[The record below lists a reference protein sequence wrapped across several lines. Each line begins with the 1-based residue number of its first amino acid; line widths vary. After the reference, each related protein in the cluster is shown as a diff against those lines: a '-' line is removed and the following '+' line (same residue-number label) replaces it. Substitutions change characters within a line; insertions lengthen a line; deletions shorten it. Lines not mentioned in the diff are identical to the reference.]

1 MGNNNDFEIKITKN
15 GDIYRVEISDDL
27 LIKEFVGKIKSDNKY
42 QILTLISS
50 NVLWNSIIQ
59 KIDKGVYYVMSK
71 DNKIFNIAFADNGLK
86 IDERI
91 SLDEDIITGKK
102 NIVEEKIITL
112 DFENMN
118 YYYFSGKHDS
128 NGSTYYGK
136 YYSKK
141 KTSHIQEFYFSAE
154 ECYDE
159 ISKIIFDLNDYGI
172 SDVIDMEMIDKYVLL
187 EIDKRRKK

>member
-15 GDIYRVEISDDL
+15 GDIYKVEISDDL
-27 LIKEFVGKIKSDNKY
+27 LIKEFVEKIKSDDKY

-50 NVLWNSIIQ
+50 NVLWNSVIQ

-112 DFENMN
+112 DFESMN

>member
-27 LIKEFVGKIKSDNKY
+27 LIKEFVEKIKSDDKY

>member
-15 GDIYRVEISDDL
+15 GDIYKVEISDDL
-27 LIKEFVGKIKSDNKY
+27 LIKEFVEKIKSDDKY

-50 NVLWNSIIQ
+50 NVLWNSVIQ